1 MKDAKIT
8 YKINRVGQVSTNHKS
23 PNQCKSVGHKDFE
36 YHAKVK
42 VGPKL
47 DDQGFVIDHLDIH
60 KAIAATFEKG
70 IASEMM
76 CRDCA
81 KAIVKACKKHGCQ
94 VFSVY
99 LKIKPVGKDVMAFM
113 ETEIKLKK

>member
-81 KAIVKACKKHGCQ
+81 KAIVCSVCLGERGCCL
-94 VFSVY
+94 SVRIQFI
-99 LKIKPVGKDVMAFM
+99 LDSR
-113 ETEIKLKK
+113 L